1 MVIGSQ
7 ATDQAAGFKSRFP
20 QGLCAHA
27 ENGTVIWN
35 TVNNHLQFQ
44 DFVT

>member
-7 ATDQAAGFKSRFP
+7 ATDQATDFKTCLL
-20 QGLCAHA
+20 QGLRAHA

-35 TVNNHLQFQ
+35 TVNNHLQFK
-44 DFVT
+44 DFVI